1 MTGASEGQE
10 ATADPSRRL
19 LADRDPA
26 LLHLWDLVQQGAP
39 LPGAMEAA
47 AEELGQGRGA
57 VALHSLADRLRRGG
71 AAGQSGAPAAERPW
85 GAEERFLASLLG
97 GPEGTVGAMGSYL
110 ALREAIRDLR
120 SQLRRSVGLALALLL
135 TAIAVGL
142 FVMWIPRDDFQ
153 QVLDE
158 FALET
163 PLSIWVV
170 ETVCWTL
177 LLGSLLGCLLIA
189 AACLGRRA
197 SGSVGR
203 LAEAVL
209 HRVPL
214 LGSTLF
220 WIDLAEMSDAMAR
233 LLARQRPYPEAFA
246 TVAGLTPSAT
256 LRHWLRAAGEA
267 IARGA
272 SVDDLLARLPWRA
285 SLLTA
290 WVRSSGPAPE
300 QPEVAWRIAAE
311 AAWRRARR
319 RTTRTV
325 WMLPPLVA
333 IFAGVLAWG
342 ALTTT
347 LVRLGSVVKLLSW
360 LG

>member
-1 MTGASEGQE
+1 MNGVSEDQ
-10 ATADPSRRL
+10 AAAADPSRRR

-26 LLHLWDLVQQGAP
+26 LLHLWDLVQQGVP

-47 AEELGQGRGA
+47 AQELGSGA
-57 VALHSLADRLRRGG
+57 SGAAFNALADRLRRGG
-71 AAGQSGAPAAERPW
+71 VASGEASAGTEAPL
-85 GAEERFLASLLG
+85 GAEERFLANLSG
-97 GPEGTVGAMGSYL
+97 GPEGTVGAIGNYL
-110 ALREAIRDLR
+110 ALRESIRDLR
-120 SQLRRSVGLALALLL
+120 SQIARSVGLGLVLLL
-135 TAIAVGL
+135 AAIAVGL
-142 FVMWIPRDDFQ
+142 FVLWVPRAGLQ

-158 FALET
+158 FELET
-163 PLSIWVV
+163 TFGIWIG
-170 ETVCWTL
+170 ELVCWVL
-177 LLGSLLGCLLIA
+177 LVGSLMGCLLIA
-189 AACLGRRA
+189 AAFAGRRA
-197 SGSVGR
+197 SGRIGR
-203 LAEAVL
+203 VAESVL

-214 LGSTLF
+214 LGSTLI

-233 LLARQRPYPEAFA
+233 LLERKRPYPEACA
-246 TVAGLTPSAT
+246 TVAALTPSAT
-256 LRHWLRAAGEA
+256 LRRWLRATGDA

-272 SVDDLLARLPWRA
+272 SLDDRLARLPWRA

-290 WVRSSGPAPE
+290 WLASSGPAPD
-300 QPEVAWRIAAE
+300 QPDVAWRIAAE

-319 RTTRTV
+319 RTMRTV

-347 LVRLGSVVKLLSW
+347 LSRLGALMRMLSW